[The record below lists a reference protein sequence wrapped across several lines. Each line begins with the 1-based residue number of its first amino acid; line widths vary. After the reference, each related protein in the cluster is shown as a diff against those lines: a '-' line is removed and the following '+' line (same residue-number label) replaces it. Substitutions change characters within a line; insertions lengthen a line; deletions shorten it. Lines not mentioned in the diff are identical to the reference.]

1 MASTPTDLVAEQD
14 EYKNHV
20 WEVCLWP
27 AQWENFDAQLRLRWQ
42 SVDLDSS
49 SRSTVPGEPGVYSLL
64 VQPGIANH
72 AECSY
77 LMYIGKTIN
86 LRTRFG
92 KYLTSEKSE
101 RGKIVRLLHRCEGYI
116 QFCYSKVSQAKLAY
130 VETQLFNAFVPPCN
144 TQFTGKVGRA
154 KGAFK

>member
-1 MASTPTDLVAEQD
+1 MEPKHVDLVAEQD
-14 EYKNHV
+14 EYHNHL
-20 WEVCLWP
+20 WEMCLWP
-27 AQWENFDAQLRLRWQ
+27 SQWEKFDQQLRLEWQ
-42 SVDLDSS
+42 SVALDKNSK
-49 SRSTVPGEPGVYSLL
+49 STVPTEPGVYSLL

-77 LMYIGKTIN
+77 LMYVGQAIN

-92 KYLTSEKSE
+92 KYLTTERKR

-116 QFCYSKVSQAKLAY
+116 QFCYSQVSRARLDD
-130 VETQLFNAFVPPCN
+130 VEAQLSNAFVPPCN

-154 KGAFK
+154 KRAF